1 MIIGIAGTIGAGKGT
16 VVDYLKAKGFGHYS
30 SSAILKE
37 ILTERG
43 LEHTRFNLSS
53 LADEL
58 SAQHPGG
65 VLFLSHTRGIE
76 SRNPNYVLEAI
87 HRQSEADYVRSIGGV
102 ILGVDANPQV
112 RYERISKRG
121 EGKKD
126 DVTLEQFLADSKRE
140 DEGGGGTGSNIRPVI
155 NRADAV
161 VMNDGTV
168 EDLHKKVNEA
178 LSQFSNAS
186 TA

>member
-1 MIIGIAGTIGAGKGT
+1 MIIGIAGTIGSGKGT
-16 VVDYLKAKGFGHYS
+16 VVDYLKSKGFGHYS

-58 SAQHPGG
+58 LAQQPGG
-65 VLFLSHTRGIE
+65 VLAHSYARAKEAGEDDI
-76 SRNPNYVLEAI
+76 VLEAI
-87 HRQSEADYVRSIGGV
+87 HRQSEAQYVRSVGGV
-102 ILGVDANPQV
+102 ILGVDANPHV
-112 RYERISKRG
+112 RFERISKRK

-126 DVTLEQFLADSKRE
+126 EVTLVQFLADSKRE

-155 NRADAV
+155 DAADAV
-161 VMNDGTV
+161 IMNEGSLEELQHSIDA
-168 EDLHKKVNEA
+168 A
-178 LSQFSNAS
+178 LAKLRSEPA
-186 TA
+186 